1 MAAQRR
7 AAASLARSLWPN
19 AATVARLGI
28 DAVESGKTRIITG
41 RANRLIAALSKYLP
55 DRLAGALIA
64 AKAKDFRD
72 EG

>member
-1 MAAQRR
+1 
-7 AAASLARSLWPN
+7 
-19 AATVARLGI
+19 VAKLGV
-28 DAVESGKTRIITG
+28 DAVESGRTRLITG

-64 AKAKDFRD
+64 SKAKDFRD